1 MSNCLNP
8 PTQSGPAS
16 SNGAGSAGQGT
27 NRRRQARSSVIAPG
41 WLLLLPGTGGVPEL
55 RRISTRDVSEGGAR
69 VVSME
74 SIPTEHP
81 WFVRFSTNGFD
92 TKFIECKVCRV
103 DEEVVTT
110 LARKELRRYYYG
122 VQFLRLFDIEQ
133 LSDNDLRDQVRAL
146 LKSAREPVASRT

>member
-1 MSNCLNP
+1 MNDCLNP
-8 PTQSGPAS
+8 PTQSAPAS
-16 SNGAGSAGQGT
+16 SNGNDSAEPGV
-27 NRRRQARSSVIAPG
+27 NRRRQARSNVIASG
-41 WLLLLPGTGGVPEL
+41 WLLLLPTAGGAPEL

-69 VVSME
+69 IVSME
-74 SIPTEHP
+74 SIPAEQP

-133 LSDNDLRDQVRAL
+133 LADSELRDQVRAL
-146 LKSAREPVASRT
+146 LKTASEPGANRA

>member
-1 MSNCLNP
+1 MNDCLNP
-8 PTQSGPAS
+8 PTQSAPAS
-16 SNGAGSAGQGT
+16 SNGNTTAGQGM
-27 NRRRQARSSVIAPG
+27 NRRRQARSSIVTPG
-41 WLLLLPGTGGVPEL
+41 WLLLLPSAGGSPEL

-69 VVSME
+69 IVSME
-74 SIPTEHP
+74 SIPSEHP

-146 LKSAREPVASRT
+146 LKSASEPAANRA